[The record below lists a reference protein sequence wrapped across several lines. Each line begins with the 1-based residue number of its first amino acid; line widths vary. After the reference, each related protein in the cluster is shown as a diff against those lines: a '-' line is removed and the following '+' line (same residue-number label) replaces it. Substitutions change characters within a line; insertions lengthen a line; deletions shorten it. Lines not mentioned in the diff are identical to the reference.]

1 MNRVGIGAVAEFSEP
16 SRVVDAAGQSVIVAR
31 SSKGLCAV
39 LNRCPHLG
47 LPLAGGKIDGDTIT
61 CPFHMSSFDLC
72 SGQNLDWTAG
82 VLGVKAPAWSRGL
95 LALGKRP
102 QPVQTFRLIEESGQL
117 FLEMP

>member
-1 MNRVGIGAVAEFSEP
+1 MSRVGIGSAGDFGGP
-16 SRVVDAAGQSVIVAR
+16 SRVVDAGGQSVIVAR
-31 SSKGLCAV
+31 TAKGLCAV

-47 LPLAGGKIDGDTIT
+47 LPLAGGKIEGDTIT

-72 SGQNLDWTAG
+72 SGENLDWTAG

-102 QPVQTFRLIEESGQL
+102 QPVQTFRLTEENGQL